1 MRADEF
7 TETTLQP
14 ETPEQARLAT
24 LKRQR
29 DNISQ
34 QLKSERLRQQQ
45 TKLNKQKTLLSKT
58 YAIKKPLCFH
68 SGSC

>member
-45 TKLNKQKTLLSKT
+45 TKLNKQKTLLSK
-58 YAIKKPLCFH
+58 A
-68 SGSC
+68 

>member
-58 YAIKKPLCFH
+58 
-68 SGSC
+68 